1 MAAGRHLG
9 SEQYLTIQATIT
21 AITAAADRITGRRL
35 QGTCLAGE
43 CRDLLADAHELGQQV
58 KCVIDG
64 DGAVYIEAHCVL
76 SGQAGGAG
84 RN

>member
-9 SEQYLTIQATIT
+9 SEQYLTIQAT
-21 AITAAADRITGRRL
+21 ITAAADRITGRRL

-58 KCVIDG
+58 KRVIDS
-64 DGAVYIEAHCVL
+64 DGAVHIEAHCVL